1 MRLCF
6 SRCSPSVT
14 LYISLKPDEMANVS
28 GVFVVL
34 VREINITA
42 LFSAALK
49 ILTEGRKIN
58 VGP

>member
-14 LYISLKPDEMANVS
+14 LYISLKPDEMANVR
-28 GVFVVL
+28 GVFIVFVL
-34 VREINITA
+34 ENAT
-42 LFSAALK
+42 LK
-49 ILTEGRKIN
+49 IQIEGQKIN